1 MTFASTINSIMLAGA
16 KPVLADIDP
25 NTFNIDLREI
35 EKKLLKKQKQF

>member
-1 MTFASTINSIMLAGA
+1 MTFASTINSIMLTGA

-25 NTFNIDLREI
+25 NTFNIDPREI